1 MLHRT
6 RESLPVPGGHPEVV
20 GDERRYT
27 DGGPRVTTGPTLGV
41 ITILTVPSGLSNV
54 VAARGNMQQ
63 APATAKGGGTTT
75 SCMTTSEIAV
85 SLEELANA
93 IDADHPVPRAEV
105 RKEMIKICR
114 TVSVAL
120 RLMPSPAVRADTG
133 VTEASTQAAKRGVA
147 PGTKVKYGRRGRAQ
161 HLLWWRNHRRC

>member
-1 MLHRT
+1 M
-6 RESLPVPGGHPEVV
+6 PGGHPEVV

-93 IDADHPVPRAEV
+93 IDADHPGASGGGQERDDKDLPHCICSVEV
-105 RKEMIKICR
+105 NAI
-114 TVSVAL
+114 
-120 RLMPSPAVRADTG
+120 PSSKSR
-133 VTEASTQAAKRGVA
+133 
-147 PGTKVKYGRRGRAQ
+147 
-161 HLLWWRNHRRC
+161 HRCDGG